1 MGNLLK
7 YSGIVTKIRAM
18 EAKLLTPEQFADIA
32 NLRSVPDI
40 ADYLLPDGK
49 TIVSFKGKGVDD
61 SVKITEDGHQV
72 DVPIILLVNGES
84 ASASEVLTGALKD
97 NSWATVVGTKTFG
110 KGIAQ
115 GIFDLP
121 DGSALKLTTA
131 YITFPPA
138 NASMRWALSRIFWWS
153 WTRGWRA

>member
-61 SVKITEDGHQV
+61 SVKITED
-72 DVPIILLVNGES
+72 E
-84 ASASEVLTGALKD
+84 
-97 NSWATVVGTKTFG
+97 ATSK
-110 KGIAQ
+110 KC
-115 GIFDLP
+115 
-121 DGSALKLTTA
+121 
-131 YITFPPA
+131 
-138 NASMRWALSRIFWWS
+138 
-153 WTRGWRA
+153 

>member
-1 MGNLLK
+1 M
-7 YSGIVTKIRAM
+7 VTAS
-18 EAKLLTPEQFADIA
+18 T
-32 NLRSVPDI
+32 DI

-97 NSWATVVGTKTFG
+97 KDVYKRQRRRAFRK
-110 KGIAQ
+110 K
-115 GIFDLP
+115 
-121 DGSALKLTTA
+121 
-131 YITFPPA
+131 
-138 NASMRWALSRIFWWS
+138 
-153 WTRGWRA
+153 RGRRTCWNLEECRHWRS